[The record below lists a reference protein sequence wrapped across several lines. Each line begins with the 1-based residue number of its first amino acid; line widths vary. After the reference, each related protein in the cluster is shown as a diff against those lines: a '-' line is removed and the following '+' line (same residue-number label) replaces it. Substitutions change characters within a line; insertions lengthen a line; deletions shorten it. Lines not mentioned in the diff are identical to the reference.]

1 MRRPSAFAVAVAWT
15 GAFAFVASLACFLYA
30 YLVRFGLTVE
40 AGPVASPLCIDVA
53 LFTIFALH
61 HSLFA
66 RTGLKGWVRRTFS
79 PELERSLYVW
89 VASAIFIAVCWW
101 WQPVP
106 GVAYRLGVPWRWAG
120 LAAQAAGVLLTFLG
134 SKALD
139 VLDLAGVRS
148 VLRSEGGRPPAPVP
162 LVTTGVYRIVRHPLY
177 FGWVL
182 LVFGAPD
189 MTFTRLTFAS
199 VSTAYLAL
207 AIPWEERGLIET
219 FGEDYRQY
227 CRARRWRMIPGIY

>member
-1 MRRPSAFAVAVAWT
+1 M
-15 GAFAFVASLACFLYA
+15 GSLAYFLHA
-30 YLVRFGLTVE
+30 YLVRFGATVE
-40 AGPVASPLCIDVA
+40 TGPVAVPVGVDVA

-66 RTGLKGWVRRTFS
+66 RAGLKARVRRSFS

-120 LAAQAAGVLLTFLG
+120 VAAQAAGVLMTLLG

-139 VLDLAGVRS
+139 VLDLGGVRA
-148 VLRSEGGRPPAPVP
+148 VLRSEGGTAPAHVP
-162 LVTTGVYRIVRHPLY
+162 LVTTGVYGIVRHPLY

-182 LVFGAPD
+182 IVFGAPD
-189 MTFTRLTFAS
+189 MTATRLTFAII
-199 VSTAYLAL
+199 STVYLAL

-227 CRARRWRMIPGIY
+227 RKARRWRMIPGIY

>member
-1 MRRPSAFAVAVAWT
+1 MRRPSAFAIAFAWT
-15 GAFAFVASLACFLYA
+15 GAFAFIGSLACFLYV
-30 YLVRFGLTVE
+30 YLVRFRLTVE
-40 AGPVASPLCIDVA
+40 AGPVAMPVSIDVA
-53 LFTIFALH
+53 LFTVFALH

-66 RTGLKGWVRRTFS
+66 RTGLKSWVQRTVS

-89 VASAIFIAVCWW
+89 VASVIFIAVCWL

-134 SKALD
+134 SKAID
-139 VLDLAGVRS
+139 VFDLAGVRG
-148 VLRSEGGRPPAPVP
+148 VLRSESDTAPAHVP
-162 LVTTGVYRIVRHPLY
+162 LVTTGVYGIVRHPLY

-227 CRARRWRMIPGIY
+227 CRARRWRMIPWIY